1 MISLSIRRLLHR
13 AWICAL
19 VLPITVGLPV
29 WADDGL
35 FEVTRG
41 SLRVDDAQY
50 LLDGQVDLQ
59 LNSEAAE
66 ALESG
71 LMLSIQMQF
80 EITRQRRFWTD
91 IQVASASRDFEL
103 RFKAL
108 SQRYLVTD
116 NLTGEQQSYATLPS
130 ALRNLGRIRGW
141 PVAAVNVI
149 NDDAN
154 NECALRAVLNQDRLP
169 GPLQILTFWRGDFS
183 LDSDWYRWTLE

>member
-1 MISLSIRRLLHR
+1 MTSLSIRRLLHR
-13 AWICAL
+13 AWVCAL
-19 VLPITVGLPV
+19 MLLITVGQPV

-41 SLRVDDAQY
+41 SLRVDDTQY

-91 IQVASASRDFEL
+91 IQVASTSRDFEL

-154 NECALRAVLNQDRLP
+154 NECALRAVINQDRLP

-183 LDSDWYRWTLE
+183 LHSDWYRWTLE

>member
-1 MISLSIRRLLHR
+1 MTSLSSRRLLRR
-13 AWICAL
+13 AWICAIML
-19 VLPITVGLPV
+19 LTTVGLPA

-41 SLRVDDAQY
+41 SLRAGDTQY
-50 LLDGQVDLQ
+50 LLDGQVDL
-59 LNSEAAE
+59 LLSSEATE

-91 IQVASASRDFEL
+91 IQVASISRDFEL
-103 RFKAL
+103 QFKAL

-116 NLTGEQQSYATLPS
+116 NFTGEQQSYATLPS
-130 ALRNLGRIRGW
+130 ALRNLGRIRDW
-141 PVAAVNVI
+141 PVSAVDVI
-149 NDDAN
+149 NEDTN
-154 NECALRAVLNQDRLP
+154 YECALRAVLNQDRLP

-183 LDSDWYRWTLE
+183 LDSDWYRWPLE

>member
-1 MISLSIRRLLHR
+1 MTSLSIRRLLHR
-13 AWICAL
+13 AWGCAL
-19 VLPITVGLPV
+19 LLLITVGLPV

-41 SLRVDDAQY
+41 SLRVDDTQY
-50 LLDGQVDLQ
+50 LLDGQVDLH

-80 EITRQRRFWTD
+80 EITRPRRFWTD
-91 IQVASASRDFEL
+91 IQVVSTSRDFEL

-116 NLTGEQQSYATLPS
+116 NLTGEQQNYATLPS

-154 NECALRAVLNQDRLP
+154 NECALRAVINQDRLP

>member
-1 MISLSIRRLLHR
+1 MTSLSIRRLLYR
-13 AWICAL
+13 AWVCAL
-19 VLPITVGLPV
+19 LLLITVGLPV

-41 SLRVDDAQY
+41 SLRVDDTQY
-50 LLDGQVDLQ
+50 LLDGQVDLH

-80 EITRQRRFWTD
+80 EITRPRRFWTD
-91 IQVASASRDFEL
+91 IQVASTSRDFEL

-116 NLTGEQQSYATLPS
+116 NLTGEQQNYATLPS

-154 NECALRAVLNQDRLP
+154 NECALRAVINQDRLP

>member
-130 ALRNLGRIRGW
+130 ALRNLGRISTSKPHLAQARRYSPRGTEYYDQ
-141 PVAAVNVI
+141 VQ
-149 NDDAN
+149 
-154 NECALRAVLNQDRLP
+154 R
-169 GPLQILTFWRGDFS
+169 ILVYGG
-183 LDSDWYRWTLE
+183 EHGVGI

>member
-1 MISLSIRRLLHR
+1 MTSLSIRRLLYR
-13 AWICAL
+13 AWVCAL
-19 VLPITVGLPV
+19 LLLITVGLPV

-41 SLRVDDAQY
+41 SLRVDDTQY
-50 LLDGQVDLQ
+50 LLDGQVDLH

-80 EITRQRRFWTD
+80 EITRPRRFWTD
-91 IQVASASRDFEL
+91 IQVASSSRDFEL

-116 NLTGEQQSYATLPS
+116 NLTGEQQNYATLPS

-154 NECALRAVLNQDRLP
+154 NECALRAVINQDRLP